1 MNFNGRVNILEE
13 QSQDVF
19 SLYDKI
25 PIDQKITSYNDAMT
39 GNFENSNLSRAFFS
53 AKNIIII
60 QNALMAGVYK
70 ASNGRFNIGY
80 QNEDTLKIIMRSM
93 FLQHSANLSTNITEQ
108 IVELNKLVVDYCVP
122 KLCSEASAY
131 IKYKNDVST
140 LAVPLNRPISTYNN
154 NVLEL
159 KNFF

>member
-1 MNFNGRVNILEE
+1 MNANGRVNILEE
-13 QSQDVF
+13 PPQNVF
-19 SLYDKI
+19 NLYDRI
-25 PIDQKITSYNDAMT
+25 PINEKITSYKDALT
-39 GNFENSNLSRAFFS
+39 GNFEQSNLSRAFFS

-60 QNALMAGVYK
+60 QNALMVGVHK
-70 ASNGRFNIGY
+70 ASNGNFNIGY
-80 QNEDTLKIIMRSM
+80 QNEDTLKIIMRSV
-93 FLQHSANLSTNITEQ
+93 FLQHSANLCNNITEQ
-108 IVELNKLVVDYCVP
+108 IVGLNKIVIDYCVP

-140 LAVPLNRPISTYNN
+140 LAVPLQRPISTYNN

>member
-13 QSQDVF
+13 HSQDIF

-25 PIDQKITSYNDAMT
+25 PINQKITSYNDAMT

-93 FLQHSANLSTNITEQ
+93 FLQHSANLCTNITEQ
-108 IVELNKLVVDYCVP
+108 IVELNKLVVDYSVP

>member
-1 MNFNGRVNILEE
+1 MNVNGRVNILEE
-13 QSQDVF
+13 HSQNVF

-60 QNALMAGVYK
+60 QNALMAGVHK

-80 QNEDTLKIIMRSM
+80 QNEDTLKIIMRSV
-93 FLQHSANLSTNITEQ
+93 FLQHSANLCTNITEQ
-108 IVELNKLVVDYCVP
+108 IVELNKIVTEYCIP

>member
-1 MNFNGRVNILEE
+1 
-13 QSQDVF
+13 
-19 SLYDKI
+19 
-25 PIDQKITSYNDAMT
+25 
-39 GNFENSNLSRAFFS
+39 
-53 AKNIIII
+53 
-60 QNALMAGVYK
+60 MAGVYK

-93 FLQHSANLSTNITEQ
+93 FLQHSANLCTNITEQ

>member
-1 MNFNGRVNILEE
+1 MNANGRVNILEE
-13 QSQDVF
+13 PPQNVF
-19 SLYDKI
+19 NLYDRI
-25 PIDQKITSYNDAMT
+25 PINEKITSYKDALT
-39 GNFENSNLSRAFFS
+39 GNFEQSNLSRAFFS

-60 QNALMAGVYK
+60 QNALMAGVHK
-70 ASNGRFNIGY
+70 ASNGNFNIGY
-80 QNEDTLKIIMRSM
+80 QNEDTLKIIMRSV
-93 FLQHSANLSTNITEQ
+93 FLQHSANLCNNITEQ
-108 IVELNKLVVDYCVP
+108 IVGLNKIVIDYCIP

-140 LAVPLNRPISTYNN
+140 LAVPLQRPISTYNN